1 MLCFL
6 ISPKNADDFPVFL
19 QVGHIIT
26 WIPSDVYT
34 GKKNRLYLCITYSFL
49 MMNDIVVFDITTEY
63 NA

>member
-34 GKKNRLYLCITYSFL
+34 GKKKQVVSLY
-49 MMNDIVVFDITTEY
+49 NV
-63 NA
+63 